1 VVAKEMT
8 PHGKRSGQIPE
19 ILDGF
24 GKAMKAGV
32 ATDYEN
38 KDKLLPLAPGVF
50 KITQPNSRRLRAMW
64 KE

>member
-1 VVAKEMT
+1 MT

-38 KDKLLPLAPGVF
+38 KDKLLPLLLLESS
-50 KITQPNSRRLRAMW
+50 KSRNRTHDA
-64 KE
+64 

>member
-38 KDKLLPLAPGVF
+38 KDKLLPLLLLESS
-50 KITQPNSRRLRAMW
+50 KSRNRTHEA
-64 KE
+64 